1 MGTTYGLDLTG
12 SCYVLSYF
20 CRMRKISFQGKM
32 YPTRTVESASFGI
45 VEVGTRVLGD
55 ALLIAMLGDCSADAI
70 AIDEQIFFYVDDEVI
85 QYSDE
90 AIVKF
95 LESEVL
101 V

>member
-1 MGTTYGLDLTG
+1 MGTTYGLSLTVIRYG
-12 SCYVLSYF
+12 ASYF

-55 ALLIAMLGDCSADAI
+55 ALLIAILGDCSAEAI

-90 AIVKF
+90 LLVTY